1 MDWDKMRRSDRLLLL
16 ALVALLVYLA
26 LSILIPDLVSPIGVV
41 YNWLLDVSLL
51 LGYIGAFIISTIGNA
66 TILFP
71 FPYVGVAF
79 ILGGLREEVT
89 MVFVFDPWLIGVI
102 SGLGAMIG
110 EMTGYLIGY
119 GGGRLIDE
127 SQTNAFRRY
136 VDSHPRATPF
146 VVWLL
151 AATPIPDDVLV
162 VPLGAAR
169 YSWWK
174 VALAQLIGKSMFL
187 MGIAW
192 SGRIGLDFVGELL
205 GSINPLSFM
214 SRLIEV
220 SSVLLVVLAIYLIV
234 RIDWTSLLSP
244 SLQDQ

>member
-1 MDWDKMRRSDRLLLL
+1 MDWKKMRRSDRLLLL
-16 ALVALLVYLA
+16 SVVALLTYLF
-26 LSILIPDLVSPIGVV
+26 LSILVPNLVSPVGVV

-51 LGYIGAFIISTIGNA
+51 LGYTGAFIISAIGNA
-66 TILFP
+66 TILLP
-71 FPYVGVAF
+71 FPYVGVPF
-79 ILGGLREEVT
+79 ILGGLRNEVT

-102 SGLGAMIG
+102 SGVGAMIG

-119 GGGRLIDE
+119 GGGKLIDE
-127 SQTNAFRRY
+127 DQTSAFRIY

-174 VALAQLIGKSMFL
+174 VAFAQLVGKSMFL

-192 SGRIGLDFVGELL
+192 SGRIGLDFVGSLL
-205 GSINPLSFM
+205 GNTNPLSIM
-214 SRLIEV
+214 SRVIEV
-220 SSVLLVVLAIYLIV
+220 SSVLLVIIAIYLLV
-234 RIDWTSLLSP
+234 RIDWTFPINQSH
-244 SLQDQ
+244 QDQ

>member
-1 MDWDKMRRSDRLLLL
+1 MDWKKMRRSDGLLLL
-16 ALVALLVYLA
+16 SVVALLVYLVV
-26 LSILIPDLVSPIGVV
+26 SILVTDLVSPIGLV
-41 YNWLLDVSLL
+41 YNWLLDVSLM
-51 LGYIGAFIISTIGNA
+51 LGYIGAFIISAIGNA

-89 MVFVFDPWLIGVI
+89 MVFIFDPWLIGII

-110 EMTGYLIGY
+110 EMTGYFIGY

-127 SQTNAFRRY
+127 SQTSAFKRY

-146 VVWLL
+146 VVWFL

-174 VALAQLIGKSMFL
+174 VALAQLLGKSMFL

-192 SGRIGLDFVGELL
+192 SGRIGLDFVGSLL
-205 GSINPLSFM
+205 GNTNPLSII
-214 SRLIEV
+214 SRIIEV
-220 SSVLLVVLAIYLIV
+220 SSVLLVIVAIYLLV
-234 RIDWTSLLSP
+234 KIDWTYLINRSH
-244 SLQDQ
+244 QD